1 MLKKNHL
8 IRLAAATLASSVCI
22 ASFAAD
28 NACLIEGNI
37 VVFGTTTPAKD
48 CLENSGVPPER
59 FKPICQSLIE
69 ASEKLAKTFGGP
81 PPKSTYLPA
90 CPTNAQASCVG
101 FFGQPMTSY
110 YYKRDAKSLAETKES
125 CLAQGGK
132 WRP

>member
-8 IRLAAATLASSVCI
+8 IRLAAATLASSACI
-22 ASFAAD
+22 TSFAAD

-59 FKPICQSLIE
+59 FKATCQSLIE
-69 ASEKLAKTFGGP
+69 ASENMAKAFGGP
-81 PPKSTYLPA
+81 PPKATYLSA
-90 CPTNAQASCVG
+90 CPPRAGASCVG
-101 FFGQPMTSY
+101 FLGQPMTSY
-110 YYKRDAKSLAETKES
+110 YYKRDAKSLLETKES

-132 WRP
+132 WRQ